1 MIIFT
6 VSIHTVTAMTRH
18 FLLLLLLL
26 PGAFRLSA
34 KPLPKEYVRDSLPV
48 LAERCR
54 QLLETAY
61 MADSLVGETDSLPG
75 WEGLPVRL
83 YEYRTGPDIRTG
95 QPKKGKVYLLNPSP
109 EKLARWIATA
119 CWKARGSLEY
129 RYTDKL
135 LRWIRSQSGGQFPVR
150 GVVYE
155 AMYEPGR
162 YDPYVFKDG
171 VTVYVADPNRM
182 PADGHCTDEQ
192 LEFYLRL
199 TDADLKPYTGRYA
212 RIASTTREQYRAAGG
227 TERVGDSDKNRR
239 IEWLDVV
246 RRLYRQAWESDENRL
261 ITAWAEANL

>member
-1 MIIFT
+1 MT
-6 VSIHTVTAMTRH
+6 MTRR

-109 EKLARWIATA
+109 ERLARWIATA

-182 PADGHCTDEQ
+182 PADG
-192 LEFYLRL
+192 R
-199 TDADLKPYTGRYA
+199 AA
-212 RIASTTREQYRAAGG
+212 RILPEADRCGPETLHRPLRPDRQHDARAVSRRRRHGTGGRQRQGSPHRVAQRRPATIPAGMG
-227 TERVGDSDKNRR
+227 IG
-239 IEWLDVV
+239 
-246 RRLYRQAWESDENRL
+246 
-261 ITAWAEANL
+261 

>member
-1 MIIFT
+1 MT
-6 VSIHTVTAMTRH
+6 MTRR

-109 EKLARWIATA
+109 ERLARWIATA
-119 CWKARGSLEY
+119 CWKALSMVSWTVWPGSGTVVIAVPTMTPSE
-129 RYTDKL
+129 
-135 LRWIRSQSGGQFPVR
+135 LRVMVSTPSLPRSS
-150 GVVYE
+150 
-155 AMYEPGR
+155 
-162 YDPYVFKDG
+162 
-171 VTVYVADPNRM
+171 
-182 PADGHCTDEQ
+182 
-192 LEFYLRL
+192 
-199 TDADLKPYTGRYA
+199 
-212 RIASTTREQYRAAGG
+212 S
-227 TERVGDSDKNRR
+227 S
-239 IEWLDVV
+239 
-246 RRLYRQAWESDENRL
+246 
-261 ITAWAEANL
+261 

>member
-34 KPLPKEYVRDSLPV
+34 KPLPKEYVCDSLPV

-162 YDPYVFKDG
+162 YD
-171 VTVYVADPNRM
+171 TMCSR
-182 PADGHCTDEQ
+182 
-192 LEFYLRL
+192 
-199 TDADLKPYTGRYA
+199 
-212 RIASTTREQYRAAGG
+212 
-227 TERVGDSDKNRR
+227 
-239 IEWLDVV
+239 
-246 RRLYRQAWESDENRL
+246 
-261 ITAWAEANL
+261 TA

>member
-109 EKLARWIATA
+109 ERLARSSTATPTN
-119 CWKARGSLEY
+119 CCDGS
-129 RYTDKL
+129 
-135 LRWIRSQSGGQFPVR
+135 
-150 GVVYE
+150 
-155 AMYEPGR
+155 A
-162 YDPYVFKDG
+162 
-171 VTVYVADPNRM
+171 
-182 PADGHCTDEQ
+182 
-192 LEFYLRL
+192 
-199 TDADLKPYTGRYA
+199 
-212 RIASTTREQYRAAGG
+212 ASRAASFPCGASS
-227 TERVGDSDKNRR
+227 TRPCTSRDATIPMCSR
-239 IEWLDVV
+239 
-246 RRLYRQAWESDENRL
+246 
-261 ITAWAEANL
+261 TA

>member
-1 MIIFT
+1 M
-6 VSIHTVTAMTRH
+6 
-18 FLLLLLLL
+18 
-26 PGAFRLSA
+26 P
-34 KPLPKEYVRDSLPV
+34 
-48 LAERCR
+48 

-61 MADSLVGETDSLPG
+61 MADSLVGETDSLQAGKDCPSG
-75 WEGLPVRL
+75 CTIPYGTRH
-83 YEYRTGPDIRTG
+83 PDG

-171 VTVYVADPNRM
+171 VTVYVADPQPDACRRTLHGRAARIL
-182 PADGHCTDEQ
+182 PEA
-192 LEFYLRL
+192 

-212 RIASTTREQYRAAGG
+212 RIGQHDARAVSRRRRHG
-227 TERVGDSDKNRR
+227 TVGDSDRNRR

-246 RRLYRQAWESDENRL
+246 RRLYRQAWGNRMK
-261 ITAWAEANL
+261 TG

>member
-1 MIIFT
+1 M
-6 VSIHTVTAMTRH
+6 
-18 FLLLLLLL
+18 FL
-26 PGAFRLSA
+26 ASALS
-34 KPLPKEYVRDSLPV
+34 
-48 LAERCR
+48 
-54 QLLETAY
+54 
-61 MADSLVGETDSLPG
+61 
-75 WEGLPVRL
+75 
-83 YEYRTGPDIRTG
+83 
-95 QPKKGKVYLLNPSP
+95 
-109 EKLARWIATA
+109 TA

-227 TERVGDSDKNRR
+227 TERVGDSDRDRR
-239 IEWLDVV
+239 IEWLNVV

>member
-75 WEGLPVRL
+75 WEGLPSGCTNTVRDP
-83 YEYRTGPDIRTG
+83 TSGPG

-150 GVVYE
+150 
-155 AMYEPGR
+155 ASSTRPCTSPGR

-246 RRLYRQAWESDENRL
+246 PAT
-261 ITAWAEANL
+261 IPAGMGIG

>member
-1 MIIFT
+1 MT
-6 VSIHTVTAMTRH
+6 MTRR

-61 MADSLVGETDSLPG
+61 MADRLIGETDSLPG
-75 WEGLPVRL
+75 WEGLPVKL

-109 EKLARWIATA
+109 ERLARWIATA

-135 LRWIRSQSGGQFPVR
+135 LRWIRNQSGGQFPVR

-182 PADGHCTDEQ
+182 SADGHCTDEQ

-227 TERVGDSDKNRR
+227 TERVGDSDRDRR
-239 IEWLDVV
+239 IEWLNVV

>member
-1 MIIFT
+1 MG
-6 VSIHTVTAMTRH
+6 V
-18 FLLLLLLL
+18 
-26 PGAFRLSA
+26 
-34 KPLPKEYVRDSLPV
+34 
-48 LAERCR
+48 
-54 QLLETAY
+54 
-61 MADSLVGETDSLPG
+61 
-75 WEGLPVRL
+75 
-83 YEYRTGPDIRTG
+83 
-95 QPKKGKVYLLNPSP
+95 
-109 EKLARWIATA
+109 
-119 CWKARGSLEY
+119 
-129 RYTDKL
+129 
-135 LRWIRSQSGGQFPVR
+135 QFPVR

-212 RIASTTREQYRAAGG
+212 RIASTTREQYRAAVG
-227 TERVGDSDKNRR
+227 TERVGDSDRNRR

-246 RRLYRQAWESDENRL
+246 RRLYRQAGESDENRL

>member
-109 EKLARWIATA
+109 ERLARWIATA
-119 CWKARGSLEY
+119 CWEARGSLEY

-150 GVVYE
+150 SVVYE

-182 PADGHCTDEQ
+182 PVDRHCTDEQ

-199 TDADLKPYTGRYA
+199 TDAPGSPARRASSIAPPAARNRWATATGIAASSGSTSSGDYTGRH
-212 RIASTTREQYRAAGG
+212 G
-227 TERVGDSDKNRR
+227 NRMK
-239 IEWLDVV
+239 
-246 RRLYRQAWESDENRL
+246 
-261 ITAWAEANL
+261 TG

>member
-1 MIIFT
+1 MT
-6 VSIHTVTAMTRH
+6 MTRR

-54 QLLETAY
+54 QLLAPAY
-61 MADSLVGETDSLPG
+61 KADTLLGETHSLPG
-75 WEGLPVRL
+75 WDGLPVRL
-83 YEYRTGPDIRTG
+83 YQSRTGPDIRTG

-227 TERVGDSDKNRR
+227 TERVGDSDRNRR

>member
-109 EKLARWIATA
+109 ERLAA
-119 CWKARGSLEY
+119 GS
-129 RYTDKL
+129 
-135 LRWIRSQSGGQFPVR
+135 P
-150 GVVYE
+150 
-155 AMYEPGR
+155 P
-162 YDPYVFKDG
+162 
-171 VTVYVADPNRM
+171 
-182 PADGHCTDEQ
+182 PAG
-192 LEFYLRL
+192 
-199 TDADLKPYTGRYA
+199 K
-212 RIASTTREQYRAAGG
+212 RAAA
-227 TERVGDSDKNRR
+227 S
-239 IEWLDVV
+239 
-246 RRLYRQAWESDENRL
+246 S
-261 ITAWAEANL
+261 TATPTNCCDGSAASRAASFPCGASSTRPCTSRDATIPMCSRTA